1 MRENLVNSKIQYK
14 SPYGSSG
21 SGSGPDSV
29 SSVVEMASGVVGFWV
44 VEEMIVVE
52 SLIVGESVVVS
63 LFGIK
68 ELKKPIT
75 PTKMKTTNPNFMMS
89 VKEQVSLL

>member
-1 MRENLVNSKIQYK
+1 MKENLVNSKIQYRI
-14 SPYGSSG
+14 PYGFSG

-29 SSVVEMASGVVGFWV
+29 SSVVEMASDVVGFWV

>member
-1 MRENLVNSKIQYK
+1 
-14 SPYGSSG
+14 
-21 SGSGPDSV
+21 
-29 SSVVEMASGVVGFWV
+29 
-44 VEEMIVVE
+44 MIVVE

-75 PTKMKTTNPNFMMS
+75 PTKMKTTNPNFIMS